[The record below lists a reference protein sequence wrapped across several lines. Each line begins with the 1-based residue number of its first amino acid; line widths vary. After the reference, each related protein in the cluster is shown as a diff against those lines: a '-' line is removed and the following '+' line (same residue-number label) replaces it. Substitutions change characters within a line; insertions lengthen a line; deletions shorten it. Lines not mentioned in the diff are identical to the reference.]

1 MDVLGITASGGLP
14 VPWGDKRAHVAGQAS
29 TSIPPAARSRVEPA
43 GAGEA
48 RCLGEMAGSATAAI
62 DGGAPS
68 RGGAIATVVSW
79 ATAWAVSASHADAGR
94 VAGSIVGWV
103 DDVGVSVPRDMLAG
117 PGTGGFVVV
126 VAGRASCG
134 AGIGAGCALYP
145 AADAMVRSAADDN
158 ATGRGVAVT
167 GAAGTD
173 ASCSLWLDAAGD
185 DDDTG
190 CGVEVA
196 GAADMSARCSLW
208 LDTAGGDD
216 TGRDVDVTGAADT
229 DAG

>member
-1 MDVLGITASGGLP
+1 
-14 VPWGDKRAHVAGQAS
+14 
-29 TSIPPAARSRVEPA
+29 
-43 GAGEA
+43 
-48 RCLGEMAGSATAAI
+48 
-62 DGGAPS
+62 
-68 RGGAIATVVSW
+68 
-79 ATAWAVSASHADAGR
+79 
-94 VAGSIVGWV
+94 
-103 DDVGVSVPRDMLAG
+103 MLAG

-126 VAGRASCG
+126 VADRASCG